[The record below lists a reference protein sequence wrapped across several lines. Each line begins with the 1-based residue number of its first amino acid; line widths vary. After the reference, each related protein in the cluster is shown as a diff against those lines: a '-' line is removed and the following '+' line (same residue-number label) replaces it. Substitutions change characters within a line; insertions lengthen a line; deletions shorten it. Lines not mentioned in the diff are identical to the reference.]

1 MTWFTLLLS
10 KPGNKRCP
18 NCGHLFRW
26 DTWLRSYRS
35 PWPCPACQSPL
46 RINRR
51 RFLIAMLIG
60 FSVTA
65 GGLFLLLQLPA
76 PFWVLVVIGGIAII
90 VLAQGWLASINLM
103 RREGAAS

>member
-1 MTWFTLLLS
+1 
-10 KPGNKRCP
+10 
-18 NCGHLFRW
+18 
-26 DTWLRSYRS
+26 
-35 PWPCPACQSPL
+35 
-46 RINRR
+46 
-51 RFLIAMLIG
+51 MLIG

-65 GGLFLLLQLPA
+65 AGLFLLLQLPA